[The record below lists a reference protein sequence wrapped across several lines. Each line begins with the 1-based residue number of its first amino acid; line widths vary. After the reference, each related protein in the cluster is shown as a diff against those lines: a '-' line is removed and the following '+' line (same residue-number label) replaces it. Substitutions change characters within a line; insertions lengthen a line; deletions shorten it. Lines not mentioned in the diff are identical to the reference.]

1 MKKIFNITILFLI
14 TILSAC
20 NQNSTQ
26 RSNQNKNLYE
36 IDPRSFKDN
45 NITLDSIAE
54 DISYIPLD
62 DSIPIGINYKLKVT
76 INNIYLSIKDVG
88 VVKYN
93 RSGRLICMVGSI
105 GRGPGQYTDFMDY
118 TVDELT
124 ANVYVMSPGIIK
136 VYSQSG
142 KFVRDINYKEYVGFV
157 GGDIEVFI
165 SMLFIPD
172 FLWTGEAKNSWVF
185 LDTLG
190 NLKATKKNSIAPFK
204 TNTGIDGSIYRFG
217 DSFFYYNLYNDT
229 IFSISPDLSSKAAYL
244 FAKGE
249 HRWPIGRVKTDPESW
264 NRIFRPVKMF
274 ETKHFIILLYAY
286 LDRSAISIIDKQT
299 RKVFLARVQKGEYSE
314 PNLVNDLDGG
324 LPFGRDINY
333 FSDNMKEYLIQ
344 LISPYDLKAH
354 VTTAAFKNGNFKYP
368 EKKLE
373 LEKLASKLKA
383 TDNPILMV
391 AKLKK

>member
-1 MKKIFNITILFLI
+1 MD
-14 TILSAC
+14 
-20 NQNSTQ
+20 
-26 RSNQNKNLYE
+26 R
-36 IDPRSFKDN
+36 
-45 NITLDSIAE
+45 
-54 DISYIPLD
+54 
-62 DSIPIGINYKLKVT
+62 
-76 INNIYLSIKDVG
+76 
-88 VVKYN
+88 
-93 RSGRLICMVGSI
+93 
-105 GRGPGQYTDFMDY
+105 RG
-118 TVDELT
+118 
-124 ANVYVMSPGIIK
+124 
-136 VYSQSG
+136 
-142 KFVRDINYKEYVGFV
+142 
-157 GGDIEVFI
+157 
-165 SMLFIPD
+165 
-172 FLWTGEAKNSWVF
+172 KNSWVF

-244 FAKGE
+244 FAKGD
-249 HRWPIGRVKTDPESW
+249 HRWPIGMVKTDPESW
-264 NRIFRPVKMF
+264 NRIFRPMKMF
-274 ETKHFIILLYAY
+274 ETKHFIMILFAY

-314 PNLVNDLDGG
+314 PNLVNDLDCG

-333 FSDNMKEYLIQ
+333 FNDNKNEYLIQ
-344 LISPYDLKAH
+344 LISPFDLKTH

-373 LEKLASKLKA
+373 LEKLVSKLKE